1 MLETRL
7 LEAFQGAQG
16 FRQQPAAHGDDEA
29 GLFGDRNE
37 AVGRDELAAGVFP
50 AQQGLGSDDLAGAQV
65 DLRLIDDGQF
75 APLEGLAQV
84 AQQGGALACRLA
96 DVGREGE
103 RLADAERLGAA
114 QGDIGV
120 LQYVL
125 AVGAAVERRNA
136 EADGDRMVDIVDQEG
151 GGEQAVDAR
160 AVEQA
165 ARAGQRKGVAGDA
178 CDIDAAVEQH
188 AQALGGCRQQG
199 IAVVVTEHVVG
210 GGELV
215 DIDQGYHL
223 ARAAGL
229 DALVEFDDQRIAV
242 GQADLAVDQRI
253 AAQFGD
259 QVDILGAQRDIGAE
273 DFQQVL
279 VDLAN
284 RLGRLDVGGKT
295 FLVVLAEI
303 QGDVAPAHRA
313 VVVAQGLVER
323 AGDVQVV
330 DLFQSMLDQV
340 AVAAGGG
347 DDPELIGV
355 VGVLARCG
363 ADQALGRDAD
373 EAGQLGD
380 DAFGKGMQALFGNE
394 LVAGGNDLLQPLAA
408 FIQALQLVVGANGRG
423 QRGVQP
429 GVGQFAFCLVVV
441 DVVAGDGVG
450 FRRLARLAGAQD
462 DADVEQHQVLADGLH
477 RLEAGIVAFHDH
489 IEQDHGDVVLAF
501 EHGDGLAPRVGMDQ
515 LQATAKNLDAGQREL
530 GGFVDIAVVI
540 DDQDAPAVIR
550 SRFIV
555 GAAIFFDKEEI
566 VVSVLRHGILKLG
579 LGNFLSLI

>member
-1 MLETRL
+1 MLSPLLADFASNSSPLLNAYGSAVLSVTSATR
-7 LEAFQGAQG
+7 ASAAAGSAAPGTGSGGATSASQP
-16 FRQQPAAHGDDEA
+16 PAATPAPANGRRPRPV
-29 GLFGDRNE
+29 LVFG
-37 AVGRDELAAGVFP
+37 AVV
-50 AQQGLGSDDLAGAQV
+50 V
-65 DLRLIDDGQF
+65 
-75 APLEGLAQV
+75 LAQLEV
-84 AQQGGALACRLA
+84 PLSTATQAARLARASRAMFILNAAPSQPLSASFLA
-96 DVGREGE
+96 DVDVLIVNEGE
-103 RLADAERLGAA
+103 ADL
-114 QGDIGV
+114 
-120 LQYVL
+120 
-125 AVGAAVERRNA
+125 
-136 EADGDRMVDIVDQEG
+136 
-151 GGEQAVDAR
+151 
-160 AVEQA
+160 
-165 ARAGQRKGVAGDA
+165 
-178 CDIDAAVEQH
+178 
-188 AQALGGCRQQG
+188 
-199 IAVVVTEHVVG
+199 T
-210 GGELV
+210 
-215 DIDQGYHL
+215 

-229 DALVEFDDQRIAV
+229 DAPVEFDDQRIAV

-340 AVAAGGG
+340 AIAAGGG

-450 FRRLARLAGAQD
+450 FWRLARLAGAQD

-515 LQATAKNLDAGQREL
+515 LQATAKDLDAGQREL

-555 GAAIFFDKEEI
+555 GAVIFFDKEEI